1 MMTHDLKKMEEE
13 CPHYNYAKEITIQE
27 IEKILAERSIHY
39 KEKCDERTH
48 DIIEMLKKHE
58 DDDGRCM

>member
-1 MMTHDLKKMEEE
+1 MMAHDLKEMEEE
-13 CPHYNYAKEITIQE
+13 SPDYKSEREITIQE